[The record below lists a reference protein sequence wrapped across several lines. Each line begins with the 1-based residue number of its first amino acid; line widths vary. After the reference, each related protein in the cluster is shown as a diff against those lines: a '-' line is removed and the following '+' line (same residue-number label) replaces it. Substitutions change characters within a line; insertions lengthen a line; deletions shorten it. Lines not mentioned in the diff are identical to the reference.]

1 MKINIL
7 CLYSDIMNL
16 YGDTGNVK
24 VIKYHLDKQD
34 IKYNIDYKS
43 IDDTLDI
50 KNYDLI
56 ITSQGTEE
64 NRRLCLKHLL
74 KYKSDVKKYIEDNKF
89 FLATG
94 NSLGLF
100 GKTLY
105 GEEALNIFEFDTIE
119 TVQRVSKE
127 IILENDICKPIYGF
141 VNNSDNMENS
151 KPSLFNEEGIKYKN
165 FYGTTTLGPIFA
177 RNPEFLE
184 YFLKELIRFKDKNFK
199 FKDFDLALDEKAY
212 NEFIEFKKTKV
223 FNSHK
228 A

>member
-16 YGDTGNVK
+16 YGDSGNIK
-24 VIKYHLDKQD
+24 VIKYHLDKQG
-34 IKYNIDYKS
+34 IEYNIDYKS

-56 ITSQGTEE
+56 VTSQGTEE
-64 NRRLCLKHLL
+64 NRKLCLKHLL
-74 KYKSDVKKYIEDNKF
+74 KYKSDIKEFIEDDKF

-94 NSLGLF
+94 NSLGFF

-105 GEEALNIFEFDTIE
+105 GEKALNIFEFDTTE
-119 TVQRVSKE
+119 TMQRVSKE
-127 IILENDICKPIYGF
+127 IILENDMCKPIYGF
-141 VNNSDNMENS
+141 VNNSDNIVNV
-151 KPSLFNEEGIKYKN
+151 KATLFNEEGIKYKN
-165 FYGTTTLGPIFA
+165 FYGTTTLGPILS

-184 YFLKELIRFKDKNFK
+184 YFLRELIRFKDKDFK
-199 FKDFDLALDEKAY
+199 FKEFDLELEEKAY